1 MSNAQKAK
9 RSYSFTQKEQILKE
23 HFEHGLS
30 MSAIS
35 RKHQISAVT
44 LYSWKKM
51 FMSSDK
57 LKSAPDEKV
66 ENEKLKREN
75 DALKKVVA
83 DLAVDNAILKEAN
96 EILKKK
102 QIPTPAWFRSPK
114 K

>member
-1 MSNAQKAK
+1 MSATQKTK
-9 RSYSFTQKEQILKE
+9 RTYSITQKEQILRE
-23 HFEHGLS
+23 HFDHGLS

-44 LYSWKKM
+44 LYAWKKM

-57 LKSAPDEKV
+57 SKSAPDEKS
-66 ENEKLKREN
+66 EIEKLKREN
-75 DALKKVVA
+75 EALKKVVA
-83 DLAVDNAILKEAN
+83 DLAVDNAILKDAN

-102 QIPTPAWFRSPK
+102 QTTPAWFRSPK

>member
-1 MSNAQKAK
+1 MSSTQKTK
-9 RSYSFTQKEQILKE
+9 RVYSITQKEQILRE
-23 HFEHGLS
+23 HFDHGLS

-44 LYSWKKM
+44 LYAWKKM

-57 LKSAPDEKV
+57 SKSAPDEKT
-66 ENEKLKREN
+66 EIDKLKREN
-75 DALKKVVA
+75 KALKKVVA
-83 DLAVDNAILKEAN
+83 DLAVDNAILKDAN

-102 QIPTPAWFRSPK
+102 QTTPAWLRSPK

>member
-1 MSNAQKAK
+1 MSDTQKAK
-9 RSYSFTQKEQILKE
+9 RVYSITQKEQILRE

-44 LYSWKKM
+44 LYAWKKM

-57 LKSAPDEKV
+57 SKSSPDEKT

-75 DALKKVVA
+75 EALKKVVA

-102 QIPTPAWFRSPK
+102 QPTPAWFRSPK

>member
-1 MSNAQKAK
+1 
-9 RSYSFTQKEQILKE
+9 
-23 HFEHGLS
+23 

-44 LYSWKKM
+44 LYSWKKVLI
-51 FMSSDK
+51 SLDK
-57 LKSAPDEKV
+57 SKSAPDEKA
-66 ENEKLKREN
+66 EIEKLKREN

-83 DLAVDNAILKEAN
+83 DLAVDSAILKDAN

-102 QIPTPAWFRSPK
+102 QVTPAWFRSPK

>member
-1 MSNAQKAK
+1 MSSTQKTK
-9 RSYSFTQKEQILKE
+9 RVYSIIQKEQILRE
-23 HFEHGLS
+23 HFDHGLS

-44 LYSWKKM
+44 LYAWKKM

-57 LKSAPDEKV
+57 SKSAPDEKT
-66 ENEKLKREN
+66 EIDKLKREN
-75 DALKKVVA
+75 EALKKVVA
-83 DLAVDNAILKEAN
+83 DLAVDNAILKDAN

-102 QIPTPAWFRSPK
+102 QTTPAWLRSPK